1 MLKRL
6 VSSLKRS
13 QAFVLR
19 LVPPVA
25 LELDIRFYR
34 RFQSF
39 VSVDLIG

>member
-1 MLKRL
+1 MPKRL

-13 QAFVLR
+13 QAFVL